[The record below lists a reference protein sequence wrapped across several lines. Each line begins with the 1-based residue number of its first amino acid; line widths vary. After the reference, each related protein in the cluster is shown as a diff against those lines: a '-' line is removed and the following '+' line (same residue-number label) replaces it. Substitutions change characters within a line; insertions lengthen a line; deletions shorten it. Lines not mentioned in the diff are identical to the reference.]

1 MSFLL
6 LYIEEI
12 ESGRIIAGQEL
23 KSVLKRLKSD
33 LDNPRY
39 EYDEK
44 PGQIRIE
51 FIERFC
57 KHTKSPFNG
66 LPFKLELWEKAFL
79 EAAYGFKYKESGLR
93 RFNEALLLIARKNG
107 KTTFIAGIDLAEFFL
122 SKGGTDIVCAS
133 NTNDQASILF
143 EEINNM
149 REQSKALRNEKRSKK
164 NIFYIYSPKNK
175 NKIKKLSAQSRNKDG
190 YNIEVGCIDEV
201 HEMTDSKVYDAIKQ
215 SQSTKQEPLIFIITT
230 EGTTVDGFLDNKL
243 AYVRKMIKGEINDEK
258 ILPWLYTQD
267 STEEIFNDPSSWQKS
282 NPSLGT
288 IKMKSYFDDIMNKAR
303 NDMATKV
310 TMLCKDFN
318 IKQIESGS
326 WLTFN
331 ELNNEE
337 KYKLT
342 DLSDSYA
349 IGGVD
354 LSSTTDLTAAV
365 LLLVKNG
372 KKYVIPHFFMPSELV
387 QKRVE
392 EDKIP
397 YDIWVKKGYI
407 TLTQG
412 NQNDFSLVTQW
423 FLKMTR
429 EFDIRPLWIGYDP
442 WNSQYWVKE
451 MEEAGFTMEKIRQG
465 IYTLSEPMKQLE
477 GDLKN
482 KLINYNNHPILK
494 WCFANTQAK
503 VDVNGNIQPSKLNSK
518 LKRIDGCVAL
528 IIAYAVLTRFKN
540 DYENM
545 VSYEVYKWD
554 YLMFFKEKRKL

>member
-1 MSFLL
+1 MSFFLSYL
-6 LYIEEI
+6 DEI
-12 ESGRIIAGQEL
+12 NSGRIIAGQEL
-23 KSVLKRLKSD
+23 KSVLNGLKRD

-39 EYDEK
+39 FYDEK
-44 PGQIRIE
+44 PGQLRIE
-51 FIERFC
+51 FIEKFC

-66 LPFKLELWEKAFL
+66 QPFLLELWEKAFL
-79 EAAYGFKYKESGLR
+79 EVAYGFKMSETGLR

-122 SKGGTDIVCAS
+122 SSGGTDIVCAS

-149 REQSKALRNEKRSKK
+149 REQSKALSNEKRSKK

-215 SQSTKQEPLIFIITT
+215 SQSTKKEPLIFIITT

-243 AYVRKMIKGEINDEK
+243 AYVRKMIKGEIQDER

-267 STEEIFNDPSSWQKS
+267 NIDEIFTDPSSWQKS

-318 IKQIESGS
+318 IKQIDSGS

-331 ELNNEE
+331 ELNNTETYDISFLE
-337 KYKLT
+337 G
-342 DLSDSYA
+342 SYA

-365 LLLVKNG
+365 LLVMKDGKN
-372 KKYVIPHFFMPSELV
+372 YVIPHFFMPADLV

-397 YDIWVKKGYI
+397 YDIWVKRGLI

-412 NQNDFSLVTQW
+412 NQNDFSKVTEW
-423 FLKMTR
+423 FIKMVR
-429 EFDIRPLWIGYDP
+429 VHNIRPLWVGYDP

-451 MEEAGFTMEKIRQG
+451 MEEAGFNMEKIRQG

-482 KLINYNNHPILK
+482 KKVIYNNNPILK

-503 VDVNGNIQPSKLNSK
+503 VDLNGNIQPSKLNSK

-528 IIAYAVLTRFKN
+528 IIAYAVLTRYKT

-545 VSYEVYKWD
+545 ISQEE
-554 YLMFFKEKRKL
+554 L

>member
-1 MSFLL
+1 MSYFLSYL
-6 LYIEEI
+6 DEI
-12 ESGRIIAGQEL
+12 ESGRIIAGEEL
-23 KSVLKRLKSD
+23 KSVLKGLKND
-33 LDNPRY
+33 LNDPRY
-39 EYDEK
+39 IYDEK

-66 LPFKLELWEKAFL
+66 QPFILELWEKAFL
-79 EAAYGFKYKESGLR
+79 ECAYGFKMADTGLR
-93 RFNEALLLIARKNG
+93 RFNEVLLLIARKNG
-107 KTTFIAGIDLAEFFL
+107 KTTLIAGIDLSEFFL
-122 SKGGTDIVCAS
+122 SDGGTDIVCAS

-149 REQSKALRNEKRSKK
+149 REQSKALSNEKRSKK
-164 NIFYIYSPKNK
+164 NIFYIYSPKTK

-215 SQSTKQEPLIFIITT
+215 SQSTKKEPLIFIITT
-230 EGTTVDGFLDNKL
+230 EGTTVGGFLDNKL
-243 AYVRKMIKGEINDEK
+243 AYVRRMIKGEINDER

-267 STEEIFNDPSSWQKS
+267 SMEEVFNDPSSWQKS
-282 NPSLGT
+282 NPSLGA
-288 IKMKSYFDDIMNKAR
+288 IKMRSYFDDIMNKAK
-303 NDMATKV
+303 NDLTTKV

-326 WLTFN
+326 WLTFD

-337 KYKLT
+337 KYQMS
-342 DLSDSYA
+342 DLMDSYA

-365 LLLVKNG
+365 LLIIKNG
-372 KKYVIPHFFMPSELV
+372 KKYIIPHFFMPSELV
-387 QKRVE
+387 MKRVE

-397 YDIWVKKGYI
+397 YDVWVKKGFI
-407 TLTQG
+407 TLTEG
-412 NQNDFSLVTQW
+412 NQNDFSKVTEW
-423 FLKMTR
+423 FVSMVK
-429 EFDIRPLWIGYDP
+429 EYGIRPLWIGYDP

-451 MEEAGFTMEKIRQG
+451 MEDAGFNMEKIRQG

-482 KLINYNNHPILK
+482 KLVIFNNNPILK

-503 VDVNGNIQPSKLNSK
+503 VDLNGNIQPSKLNSK

-528 IIAYAVLTRFKN
+528 IIAYAVLNRYKT

-545 VSYEVYKWD
+545 IN
-554 YLMFFKEKRKL
+554 

>member
-6 LYIEEI
+6 SYIDEI
-12 ESGRIIAGQEL
+12 ESGRIIAGNEL

-33 LDNPRY
+33 LNDPRFI
-39 EYDEK
+39 YDEE
-44 PGQIRIE
+44 PGRIRIE
-51 FIERFC
+51 FIEKFC

-66 LPFKLELWEKAFL
+66 QPFLLELWEKALL
-79 EAAYGFKYKESGLR
+79 ECAYGFKMADTGLR
-93 RFNEALLLIARKNG
+93 RFNEVVLLIARKNG

-133 NTNDQASILF
+133 NTNEQSGILF

-149 REQSKALRNEKRSKK
+149 REQSKALRNEKRSRK

-215 SQSTKQEPLIFIITT
+215 SQSTKKEPLIFIITT

-243 AYVRKMIKGEINDEK
+243 EYCRKMIKGEIDDIR

-267 STEEIFNDPSSWQKS
+267 SDEEIFSDPSSWQKS
-282 NPSLGT
+282 NPSIGT
-288 IKMKSYFDDIMNKAR
+288 IKTKSYFEDMMVKAK
-303 NDMATKV
+303 NDLATRV
-310 TMLCKDFN
+310 TMMCKDFN
-318 IKQIESGS
+318 IKQLESGS
-326 WLTFN
+326 WLTYQD
-331 ELNNEE
+331 LNNEE
-337 KYKLT
+337 KYKLD
-342 DLSDSYA
+342 DLRDSYA

-354 LSSTTDLTAAV
+354 LSSTTDLTAAT
-365 LLLVKNG
+365 LLIIKNG

-387 QKRVE
+387 SQRVQ

-397 YDIWVKKGYI
+397 YDIWIKKGLV
-407 TLTQG
+407 TLTEG

-423 FLKMTR
+423 FLKMVR
-429 EFDIRPLWIGYDP
+429 EYGIRPLWIGYDP

-451 MEEAGFTMEKIRQG
+451 MEDAGFTMEKVRQG

-482 KLINYNNHPILK
+482 KLVIYDNNPILK
-494 WCFANTQAK
+494 WCFSNTQAK
-503 VDVNGNIQPSKLNSK
+503 VDINGNIQPSKLNSK
-518 LKRIDGCVAL
+518 LKRIDGCVSL
-528 IIAYAVLTRFKN
+528 IISYAVLNRYKLE
-540 DYENM
+540 YENM
-545 VSYEVYKWD
+545 IS
-554 YLMFFKEKRKL
+554 

>member
-6 LYIEEI
+6 SYIDEI
-12 ESGRIIAGQEL
+12 ESERIIAGREL
-23 KSVLKRLKSD
+23 KSVLNGLKND
-33 LDNPRY
+33 LKNPRY
-39 EYDEK
+39 IYDEK
-44 PGQIRIE
+44 PGKIRID
-51 FIERFC
+51 FIEKFC

-66 LPFKLELWEKAFL
+66 EPFLLELWEKALL
-79 EAAYGFKYKESGLR
+79 ECAYGFKFADTGLR
-93 RFNEALLLIARKNG
+93 RFNEVLLLISRKNG
-107 KTTFIAGIDLAEFFL
+107 KTTFIAGIDLSEFFL

-149 REQSKALRNEKRSKK
+149 REQSKALRNEKRSRK

-175 NKIKKLSAQSRNKDG
+175 NKIKKLSAQSKNKDG
-190 YNIEVGCIDEV
+190 YNIEVGCIDEI

-215 SQSTKQEPLIFIITT
+215 SQSTKQEPLIFMITT
-230 EGTTVDGFLDNKL
+230 EGTVVDGFLDKKL
-243 AYVRKMIKGEINDEK
+243 AYCRKMIKGEIKDER

-267 STEEIFNDPSSWQKS
+267 SIEEIFTDPSSWQKS
-282 NPSLGT
+282 NPSIGT
-288 IKMKSYFDDIMNKAR
+288 IKTRSYFEDIMNKAS
-303 NDMATKV
+303 NDLATRV

-318 IKQIESGS
+318 IKQVESGS
-326 WLTFN
+326 WLSYAD
-331 ELNNEE
+331 LNNEE
-337 KYKLT
+337 KYKMS

-365 LLLVKNG
+365 LLIIKNG
-372 KKYVIPHFFMPSELV
+372 KRYVIPHFFMPSELV
-387 QKRVE
+387 SKRVQ

-407 TLTQG
+407 TLSEG
-412 NQNDFSLVTQW
+412 NQNDFSKVTEW
-423 FLKMTR
+423 FVSMVKNYG
-429 EFDIRPLWIGYDP
+429 IRPLWIGYDP
-442 WNSQYWVKE
+442 WNSTYWVKE
-451 MEEAGFTMEKIRQG
+451 MEEAGFNMEKIRQG
-465 IYTLSEPMKQLE
+465 LFTMSEPMKQLE

-482 KLINYNNHPILK
+482 KLVIYNNNPILK

-503 VDVNGNIQPSKLNSK
+503 VDLNGNIQPSKLNSK

-528 IIAYAVLTRFKN
+528 IIAYAVLNRYKL

-545 VSYEVYKWD
+545 IS
-554 YLMFFKEKRKL
+554 

>member
-6 LYIEEI
+6 SYLDEI
-12 ESGRIIAGQEL
+12 ESGRIIAGEEL
-23 KSVLKRLKSD
+23 KSVLKGLKND
-33 LDNPRY
+33 LSNPAY
-39 EYDEK
+39 IYDEK
-44 PGQIRIE
+44 PGQLRIE

-57 KHTKSPFNG
+57 RHTKSPFNG
-66 LPFKLELWEKAFL
+66 QPFILELWEKALL
-79 EAAYGFKYKESGLR
+79 ECAYGFKMADTGLR
-93 RFNEALLLIARKNG
+93 RFNEVILLIARKNG
-107 KTTFIAGIDLAEFFL
+107 KTSLIAAIDLAEFFL

-149 REQSKALRNEKRSKK
+149 REQSKALRSEKRSRK
-164 NIFYIYSPKNK
+164 NIFYIYSPKTK

-215 SQSTKQEPLIFIITT
+215 SQSTKKEPLIFIITT
-230 EGTTVDGFLDNKL
+230 EGNTVDGFLDGKL
-243 AYVRKMIKGEINDEK
+243 DYCRKMIKGEINDIR

-267 STEEIFNDPSSWQKS
+267 SVDEVFTDPSSWQKS
-282 NPSLGT
+282 NPSLGN
-288 IKMKSYFDDIMNKAR
+288 IKLRSYLEDMMIKSA
-303 NDMATKV
+303 NDYSTKL

-318 IKQIESGS
+318 VKQLDSGS
-326 WLTFN
+326 WLTYL

-337 KYKLT
+337 SYKLS
-342 DLSDSYA
+342 DLKDSYA

-354 LSSTTDLTAAV
+354 LSSTTDLTAAI
-365 LLLVKNG
+365 LLIIKNG

-397 YDIWVKKGYI
+397 YDVWAKKGLI
-407 TLTQG
+407 TLTNG
-412 NQNDFSLVTQW
+412 NQNDFSKVTEW
-423 FLKMTR
+423 FISMVR
-429 EFDIRPLWIGYDP
+429 NYGIRPLWIGYDP

-451 MEEAGFTMEKIRQG
+451 MEDAGFTMEKIRQG
-465 IYTLSEPMKQLE
+465 VFTLSEPMKQLE

-482 KLINYNNHPILK
+482 KKVNYGNNPILK

-503 VDVNGNIQPSKLNSK
+503 VDLNGNIQPSKLNSK

-528 IIAYAVLTRFKN
+528 IIAYAVLNRYKN
-540 DYENM
+540 DYESM
-545 VSYEVYKWD
+545 IG
-554 YLMFFKEKRKL
+554 

>member
-1 MSFLL
+1 MSFLMD
-6 LYIEEI
+6 YIHEI
-12 ESGRIIAGQEL
+12 ELGRIIAGREL
-23 KSVLKRLKSD
+23 KSVLNDLKND
-33 LDNPRY
+33 LNDPRFI
-39 EYDEK
+39 YDEA
-44 PGQIRIE
+44 PGKLRIE
-51 FIERFC
+51 FIEKFC

-66 LPFKLELWEKAFL
+66 QPFLLELWEKALL
-79 EAAYGFKYKESGLR
+79 ECAYGFKMADTGLR
-93 RFNEALLLIARKNG
+93 RFNEVILLIARKNG

-122 SKGGTDIVCAS
+122 SRGGTDIVCAS

-215 SQSTKQEPLIFIITT
+215 SQSTKKEPLIFIITT
-230 EGTTVDGFLDNKL
+230 EGTTVDGFLDTKL
-243 AYVRKMIKGEINDEK
+243 EYCRKMIKGDIKDIR

-267 STEEIFNDPSSWQKS
+267 NIDEIFTDPTSWTKS
-282 NPSLGT
+282 NPSLGN
-288 IKMKSYFDDIMNKAR
+288 IKLRSYLEDMMVKSQ
-303 NDMATKV
+303 NDLSTRV

-318 IKQIESGS
+318 IKQLDSGS

-331 ELNNEE
+331 DLNNEE
-337 KYKLT
+337 RFNLEE
-342 DLSDSYA
+342 LRDSYA

-365 LLLVKNG
+365 LLVIKNG
-372 KKYVIPHFFMPSELV
+372 KKYVIPHFFMPSDLIE
-387 QKRVE
+387 QRVK

-397 YDIWVKKGYI
+397 YDLWIKKGLV
-407 TLTQG
+407 TTTDG

-423 FLKMTR
+423 FLSMVR
-429 EFDIRPLWIGYDP
+429 AYGIRPLWIGYDP

-451 MEEAGFTMEKIRQG
+451 MEDAGFTMEKIRQG

-482 KLINYNNHPILK
+482 KLVTYDNNPILK
-494 WCFANTQAK
+494 WCLSNTQAK

-528 IIAYAVLTRFKN
+528 IITYAVLSRYKN
-540 DYENM
+540 EYENM
-545 VSYEVYKWD
+545 NS
-554 YLMFFKEKRKL
+554 

>member
-6 LYIEEI
+6 SYIEEI

-51 FIERFC
+51 FIEKFC

-66 LPFKLELWEKAFL
+66 MPFKLELWEKAFL

-528 IIAYAVLTRFKN
+528 IIAYAVLTRYKN

-545 VSYEVYKWD
+545 VS
-554 YLMFFKEKRKL
+554 